1 MLEESASIGRH
12 SSGHNSMERGHT
24 RSPIGGKHQPR
35 GASVSMH
42 RLTADNASV
51 NMSGGHYDTDA
62 YTPVRPASA
71 DPRSAAFSRLA
82 PESAGRVES
91 FNLRRNVFIFKI
103 IFQFKRGR

>member
-1 MLEESASIGRH
+1 
-12 SSGHNSMERGHT
+12 MERGHT
-24 RSPIGGKHQPR
+24 RSPIGGKQQPR

-62 YTPVRPASA
+62 HTPVRPASA

-82 PESAGRVES
+82 PESASRVES
-91 FNLRRNVFIFKI
+91 FNLRRNVFILKI